1 MLFTAKTI
9 VNQKKTIY
17 TSIFIYPVIWKFTIN
32 KPWVNKRKRGFRK
45 RSIVQVI
52 DEIVNRTTIVIVM
65 CIHLYDHDDD
75 SEDDNDEGND
85 FFFCDMFKRRKNFG
99 KRYLRSKPLT

>member
-1 MLFTAKTI
+1 
-9 VNQKKTIY
+9 
-17 TSIFIYPVIWKFTIN
+17 
-32 KPWVNKRKRGFRK
+32 
-45 RSIVQVI
+45 
-52 DEIVNRTTIVIVM
+52 M

-85 FFFCDMFKRRKNFG
+85 FFFCGMFKRRKNFG